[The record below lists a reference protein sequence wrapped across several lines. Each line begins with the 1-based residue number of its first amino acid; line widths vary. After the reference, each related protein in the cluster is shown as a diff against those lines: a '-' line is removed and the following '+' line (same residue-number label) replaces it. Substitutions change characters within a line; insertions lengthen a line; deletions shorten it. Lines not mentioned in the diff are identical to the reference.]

1 MLTELNV
8 NTPYP
13 TDDSKEIYS
22 HIRNIKE
29 RFGERFGLD
38 HYIDSSQDTSLATAD
53 GYHKYLVLPPQ
64 TTFPALPAGASYVL
78 FTMLINNIIELCC
91 RKSDGVYQLTRN
103 GQIRHKYDVGDT
115 GPGGGTVRYRNNS
128 TGLCLEAAPDKIS
141 ARTFSSVINVLA
153 GATGTAIGTGL
164 SNTNLLVSQSSDSAA
179 HAARSYLGPNNM
191 IDWFLPSRDE
201 VSACLDAGINGYP
214 GSIAWT
220 STEVTASTAYAYGYP
235 YPYNP
240 FVGIMEAVSKSANI
254 FIIPMRSFTDNTK
267 YKKIG

>member
-29 RFGERFGLD
+29 RFGERFGLE
-38 HYIDSSQDTSLATAD
+38 HYIGSSQDTTLSTAD

-64 TTFPALPAGASYVL
+64 TTFPALPTGANYVL
-78 FTMLINNIIELCC
+78 FTMLIDNIIELCC

-103 GQIRHKYDVGDT
+103 GHILQKYEVGDT
-115 GPGGGTVRYRNNS
+115 GPGGGIIRYRNNS
-128 TGLCLEAAPDKIS
+128 TGLCLEVAPDKLA
-141 ARTFSSVINVLA
+141 ARTFSSITNVLA

-164 SNTNLLVSQSSDSAA
+164 SNTNILISQSSDSAA
-179 HAARSYLGPNNM
+179 HAARSYLGPNNKT
-191 IDWFLPSRDE
+191 DWFLPSRDE
-201 VSACLDAGINGYP
+201 LIACSGTAGRNGFPSVST
-214 GSIAWT
+214 WT
-220 STEVTASTAYAYGYP
+220 STEVNTSTANAFIFDYDHPLGYMTTQLKS
-235 YPYNP
+235 YNRY
-240 FVGIMEAVSKSANI
+240 IT
-254 FIIPMRSFTDNTK
+254 PMRSFTDNTK